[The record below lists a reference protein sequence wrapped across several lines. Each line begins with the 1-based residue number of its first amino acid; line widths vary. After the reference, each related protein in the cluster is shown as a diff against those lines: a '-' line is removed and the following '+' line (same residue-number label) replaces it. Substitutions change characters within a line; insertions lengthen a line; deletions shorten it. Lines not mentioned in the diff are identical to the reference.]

1 MDDTN
6 DGIVILKRFVHPR
19 NALSPMYV
27 IDDGI
32 SICFND
38 LQSLNA
44 DSRIICI
51 KNGIVIVSNSSFSIW
66 SFISLQ
72 TSSGFSK
79 IQRRLSSSAKNVSIV
94 CCCFSSIWL
103 SSLIFSSYL
112 SIFDS
117 NSIFRLLIAWSCD
130 SLISNSFC
138 FCESTNFWCDSWIC
152 FIKVHLWVC
161 VLYNRKCCIMM
172 QLSFDTYH

>member
-27 IDDGI
+27 TDDGI

-51 KNGIVIVSNSSFSIW
+51 KNGIVIVSNCSFSIW
-66 SFISLQ
+66 SF
-72 TSSGFSK
+72 F
-79 IQRRLSSSAKNVSIV
+79 
-94 CCCFSSIWL
+94 WL
-103 SSLIFSSYL
+103 F
-112 SIFDS
+112 
-117 NSIFRLLIAWSCD
+117 
-130 SLISNSFC
+130 
-138 FCESTNFWCDSWIC
+138 
-152 FIKVHLWVC
+152 
-161 VLYNRKCCIMM
+161 
-172 QLSFDTYH
+172 